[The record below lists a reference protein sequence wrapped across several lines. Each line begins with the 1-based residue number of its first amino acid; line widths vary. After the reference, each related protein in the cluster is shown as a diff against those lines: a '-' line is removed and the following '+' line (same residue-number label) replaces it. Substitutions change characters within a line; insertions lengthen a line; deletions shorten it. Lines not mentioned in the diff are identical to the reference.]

1 MIIHKCDICKKEIPE
16 EDNFITTQIPINKYR
31 FIMRNEKRVGSLK
44 DSIELSN
51 LEICYSCASHI
62 ADYLGSLGVISYS

>member
-16 EDNFITTQIPINKYR
+16 ENYSITRMPINKYA
-31 FIMRNEKRVGSLK
+31 FIMRNGKKIGQLK

-51 LEICYSCASHI
+51 FETCSECAMHI
-62 ADYLGSLGVISYS
+62 ANFLDSLGISS